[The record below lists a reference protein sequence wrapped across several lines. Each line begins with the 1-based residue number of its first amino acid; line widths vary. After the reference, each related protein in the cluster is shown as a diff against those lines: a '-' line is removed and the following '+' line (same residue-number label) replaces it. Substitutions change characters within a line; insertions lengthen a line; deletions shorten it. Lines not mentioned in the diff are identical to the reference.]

1 MHLPIDFAQYTA
13 QLMGDALYNTFVQ
26 ALEQE
31 APVSIRLNPLKY
43 LHGVPAAAATQ
54 PVPWCEEG
62 RYLSHRPN
70 FTADPLLHA
79 GAYYVQEASSMFV
92 THVLKQYVHEPV
104 RMLDLCAAPGGKS
117 TAARSVLPEG
127 SLLFANEP
135 MRARANVLCENI
147 QKYGHTDVVVTNNYP
162 RDYARSGIL
171 FDVILADVPCSGEG
185 MFRKDEG
192 AVADWSTRKVT
203 ECATLQRDIVA
214 DAWQCLQPGGLLI
227 YSTCTFNAEEDEKNL
242 LWITE
247 ELGGEVLPINTLPD
261 WNITP
266 ALWGDL
272 PCCRFIPG
280 FSQGEG
286 LFMAAIR
293 KPGTRIEEKR
303 KSEKEKRK
311 DKKRKGDST
320 APCMALPKEMPL
332 LQAESFDWLIDA
344 DRLMAVRKPFIP
356 VVREALKTLKVM
368 LAGVMVGTQKGKALI
383 PDQSLALSAMLNT
396 SAYPIVNINLSTALT
411 YLRREAITLP
421 EGSPTG
427 FVLVAYEGL
436 PLGFVK
442 NIGNRSNNLYPNE
455 WRIRSQHIG

>member
-1 MHLPIDFAQYTA
+1 MQLPVDFAQYTA
-13 QLMGDALYNTFVQ
+13 QLMGDARYNTFVQ

-31 APVSIRLNPLKY
+31 APVSIRLNPLKQPQD
-43 LHGVPAAAATQ
+43 VTAAAATQ

-135 MRARANVLCENI
+135 MRPRANVLCENI
-147 QKYGHTDVVVTNNYP
+147 QKYGHADVVVTNNYP

-192 AVADWSTRKVT
+192 AVADWSTRKVA
-203 ECATLQRDIVA
+203 ECAALQRDIVA

-247 ELGGEVLPINTLPD
+247 ELGGEVLPINTLPS

-266 ALWGDL
+266 ALWGEL

-293 KPGTRIEEKR
+293 KPGTRMEEKR
-303 KSEKEKRK
+303 KAEKEKRK
-311 DKKRKGDST
+311 DKKRKGDGA
-320 APCMALPKEMPL
+320 APSMALPKEMPL
-332 LQAESFDWLIDA
+332 LQAETFDWLTDA

-383 PDQSLALSAMLNT
+383 PDQSLALSAMLDT
-396 SAYPIVNINLSTALT
+396 SAYPIVNIDLSTALT

-421 EGSPTG
+421 EASPTG
-427 FVLVAYEGL
+427 FVLVAYEAL

>member
-1 MHLPIDFAQYTA
+1 
-13 QLMGDALYNTFVQ
+13 
-26 ALEQE
+26 
-31 APVSIRLNPLKY
+31 
-43 LHGVPAAAATQ
+43 
-54 PVPWCEEG
+54 
-62 RYLSHRPN
+62 
-70 FTADPLLHA
+70 
-79 GAYYVQEASSMFV
+79 
-92 THVLKQYVHEPV
+92 
-104 RMLDLCAAPGGKS
+104 
-117 TAARSVLPEG
+117 
-127 SLLFANEP
+127 
-135 MRARANVLCENI
+135 
-147 QKYGHTDVVVTNNYP
+147 
-162 RDYARSGIL
+162 
-171 FDVILADVPCSGEG
+171 
-185 MFRKDEG
+185 
-192 AVADWSTRKVT
+192 
-203 ECATLQRDIVA
+203 
-214 DAWQCLQPGGLLI
+214 
-227 YSTCTFNAEEDEKNL
+227 
-242 LWITE
+242 
-247 ELGGEVLPINTLPD
+247 
-261 WNITP
+261 
-266 ALWGDL
+266 
-272 PCCRFIPG
+272 
-280 FSQGEG
+280 
-286 LFMAAIR
+286 MAAIR

-303 KSEKEKRK
+303 KPEKEKRK

>member
-1 MHLPIDFAQYTA
+1 
-13 QLMGDALYNTFVQ
+13 
-26 ALEQE
+26 
-31 APVSIRLNPLKY
+31 
-43 LHGVPAAAATQ
+43 
-54 PVPWCEEG
+54 
-62 RYLSHRPN
+62 
-70 FTADPLLHA
+70 
-79 GAYYVQEASSMFV
+79 
-92 THVLKQYVHEPV
+92 
-104 RMLDLCAAPGGKS
+104 
-117 TAARSVLPEG
+117 
-127 SLLFANEP
+127 
-135 MRARANVLCENI
+135 
-147 QKYGHTDVVVTNNYP
+147 
-162 RDYARSGIL
+162 
-171 FDVILADVPCSGEG
+171 
-185 MFRKDEG
+185 
-192 AVADWSTRKVT
+192 
-203 ECATLQRDIVA
+203 
-214 DAWQCLQPGGLLI
+214 
-227 YSTCTFNAEEDEKNL
+227 
-242 LWITE
+242 
-247 ELGGEVLPINTLPD
+247 
-261 WNITP
+261 
-266 ALWGDL
+266 
-272 PCCRFIPG
+272 
-280 FSQGEG
+280 
-286 LFMAAIR
+286 MAAIR

-303 KSEKEKRK
+303 KPEKEKRK
-311 DKKRKGDST
+311 DKKRKSDST

>member
-1 MHLPIDFAQYTA
+1 MHLPVDFAQYTA
-13 QLMGDALYNTFVQ
+13 QLMGEARYNTFVQ
-26 ALEQE
+26 GLQEE
-31 APVSIRLNPLKY
+31 APVSIRLNPLKH

-54 PVPWCEEG
+54 PVPWWEEG

-135 MRARANVLCENI
+135 MRPRANVLCENI

-171 FDVILADVPCSGEG
+171 FDVILAVVPCSGEG

-242 LWITE
+242 
-247 ELGGEVLPINTLPD
+247 
-261 WNITP
+261 
-266 ALWGDL
+266 
-272 PCCRFIPG
+272 
-280 FSQGEG
+280 
-286 LFMAAIR
+286 
-293 KPGTRIEEKR
+293 
-303 KSEKEKRK
+303 
-311 DKKRKGDST
+311 
-320 APCMALPKEMPL
+320 
-332 LQAESFDWLIDA
+332 
-344 DRLMAVRKPFIP
+344 
-356 VVREALKTLKVM
+356 
-368 LAGVMVGTQKGKALI
+368 
-383 PDQSLALSAMLNT
+383 
-396 SAYPIVNINLSTALT
+396 
-411 YLRREAITLP
+411 
-421 EGSPTG
+421 
-427 FVLVAYEGL
+427 
-436 PLGFVK
+436 
-442 NIGNRSNNLYPNE
+442 
-455 WRIRSQHIG
+455 